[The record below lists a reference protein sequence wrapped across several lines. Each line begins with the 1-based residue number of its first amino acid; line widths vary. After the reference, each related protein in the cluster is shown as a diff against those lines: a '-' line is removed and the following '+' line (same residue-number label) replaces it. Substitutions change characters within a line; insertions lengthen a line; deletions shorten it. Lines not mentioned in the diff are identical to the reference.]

1 MDTLLPALIALAI
14 LGFIVASLWKVFAKA
29 GQPGWAC
36 LVPIYNII
44 VLLNIAG
51 KPAWWVVLFFIPVAN
66 FIAAILVSLAVA
78 QNFGKSAGF
87 GIGLAFIPFVFY
99 PMLAFGDAQYQ
110 GAPTA

>member
-110 GAPTA
+110 GAPAA

>member
-14 LGFIVASLWKVFAKA
+14 LGFIVASLWKVYAKA

-44 VLLNIAG
+44 VTLNIAG

-110 GAPTA
+110 GAPAA